1 MEREARMAVD
11 ALDMAAECARAVE
24 ASKEPARRAVLGNLQ
39 KLWIELSKKK
49 RLLSEREF
57 LKETEDLY
65 AMHRD
70 LLGGQ

>member
-1 MEREARMAVD
+1 MQQDARMAED

-24 ASKEPARRAVLGNLQ
+24 ASTEPTRRAVLENLQ

-49 RLLSEREF
+49 QLLSEREL